1 MTFTELQNKYK
12 ALNVAEK
19 LIAINVIIFLFVQLI
34 SALFKS
40 RLLIDN
46 LTLDASID
54 NSLFKPWSILT
65 YAFMHHNM
73 FHLLIH
79 MVMLY
84 FVARF
89 FFSVFNKKLFL
100 NVYFLGAIAGAVV
113 FLIAGLAPSFLPPN
127 SILLGSSAAVTA
139 VLIFVCASFP
149 NQKVSV
155 LTIKLSLWH
164 IGALLIAVDV
174 FQLLGENRGGHV
186 AHLGGALLGYLYA
199 TQYAKGNDIGSGFE
213 KMMDTVSSWFLKQTK
228 PKMKTVHKTRRQRN
242 SVHKTVHQKDKEHQ
256 EKTNIIL
263 DKISKSGYDS
273 LTAIEKEF
281 LFKSGKK

>member
-1 MTFTELQNKYK
+1 M
-12 ALNVAEK
+12 
-19 LIAINVIIFLFVQLI
+19 FVQLI

-186 AHLGGALLGYLYA
+186 AHLRGALLGYLYA